1 MIGAGVGGIAGWI
14 KGDSAKKEYEEN
26 LKAAQEE
33 AEALALAEEQAKYES
48 QDLKDALADSSMT
61 AEEFGQKF
69 QKAVGENL
77 KNHFGDVKL
86 SMQEIQDIARKM
98 TFGENIEGVTKFS
111 DASESA
117 KQAYS
122 NMETAISNM
131 DKLNWKASLGM
142 KFDDTEIQEYVTG
155 IDALIQSATDYV
167 ESKHYEAKT
176 AIDLLVEPNTDID
189 MTTGMTLHMPVCK
202 SR

>member
-1 MIGAGVGGIAGWI
+1 MIGSGVGGIAGWI

-48 QDLKDALADSSMT
+48 QDLKDALDDSSMT
-61 AEEFGQKF
+61 AEELGKKF

-167 ESKHYEAKT
+167 ESKHST
-176 AIDLLVEPNTDID
+176 
-189 MTTGMTLHMPVCK
+189 
-202 SR
+202 